1 MHIVRQM
8 SIRMSGRCNNSKSA
22 QEDMDFEQQE
32 MQAMHGMHDKMPNAM
47 SGPSSTIT
55 F

>member
-1 MHIVRQM
+1 MWQM
-8 SIRMSGRCNNSKSA
+8 PIRLSGRCHNRESA

-32 MQAMHGMHDKMPNAM
+32 MQAMHGMHDEMPNAM
-47 SGPSSTIT
+47 SGSSSTIT